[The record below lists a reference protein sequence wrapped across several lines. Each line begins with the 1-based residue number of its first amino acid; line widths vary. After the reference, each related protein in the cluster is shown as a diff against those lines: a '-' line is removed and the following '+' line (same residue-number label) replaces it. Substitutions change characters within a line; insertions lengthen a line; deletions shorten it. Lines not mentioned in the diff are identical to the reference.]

1 VNLIDHHRQ
10 GNCAVLT
17 LNRPQVLNAINDALL
32 DELDAHLDRIA
43 SDDSRA
49 LVITGQG
56 RAFCAGSD
64 LSERDGDPAV
74 RIARMHRLMLRLA
87 EFPKISVAA
96 INGAAMGGGLEIA
109 LGCTFRVCVA
119 EAKMAVPEIRLG
131 LIPVYGATQL
141 LPRLIGPGP
150 ALRMMM
156 SGETLDGPAACKVGL
171 VDHIADSADDLLEEA
186 CDFAA
191 KYSGFSLPA
200 QQAIRQAVRVGTSL
214 SLADGLALEA
224 KLGHRVGM
232 TDDAKE
238 GVLAFVERRK
248 PVFKDC

>member
-1 VNLIDHHRQ
+1 MNLIDHHRQ
-10 GNCAVLT
+10 GNCVVLT
-17 LNRPQVLNAINDALL
+17 LSRPQVLNAINDALL
-32 DELDAHLDRIA
+32 DELEGHLDRIA

-64 LSERDGDPAV
+64 LNEREGDPAV
-74 RIARMHRLMLRLA
+74 RIARMHRLMLRLSD
-87 EFPKISVAA
+87 FPKISVAA

-109 LGCTFRVCVA
+109 LGCTFRVSISA
-119 EAKMAVPEIRLG
+119 AKLAVPEIRLG

-156 SGETLDGPAACKVGL
+156 SGEALDGTSAYKLGL
-171 VDHIADSADDLLEEA
+171 IDHLADCADNLLEEA
-186 CDFAA
+186 CAFAA
-191 KYSGFSLPA
+191 KYNGYSLPA
-200 QQAIRQAVRVGTSL
+200 QQAIRQAVIEGTNL

-224 KLGHRVGM
+224 SLGQRIGM

>member
-1 VNLIDHHRQ
+1 MNLIDHHRQ

-32 DELDAHLDRIA
+32 DELDRHLDSIA
-43 SDDSRA
+43 DDDSRA
-49 LVITGQG
+49 LVITGLG

-64 LSERDGDPAV
+64 LSEREGDPAV
-74 RIARMHRLMLRLA
+74 RIARMHRLMLRLG

-96 INGAAMGGGLEIA
+96 INGAAMGGGLELA

-119 EAKMAVPEIRLG
+119 HAKLAVPEIRLG
-131 LIPVYGATQL
+131 LIPVYGATQM
-141 LPRLIGPGP
+141 LPRLIGRGP

-156 SGETLDGPAACKVGL
+156 SGEALDGASACKIGL
-171 VDHIADSADDLLEEA
+171 VDHLADSADNVLEEA
-186 CDFAA
+186 CAFAA
-191 KYSGFSLPA
+191 KYNRYSLPA
-200 QQAIRQAVRVGTSL
+200 QQAIRQAMNEGINL
-214 SLADGLALEA
+214 SLTDGLALEA
-224 KLGHRVGM
+224 SLGRRVGM
-232 TDDAKE
+232 TDDARE

>member
-1 VNLIDHHRQ
+1 MNLIDYQRQ

-32 DELDAHLDRIA
+32 DELDGYLDRIA
-43 SDDSRA
+43 CDDSRA

-64 LSERDGDPAV
+64 LNESEGDSAV
-74 RIARMHRLMLRLA
+74 RIARMHRLMLRLN

-109 LGCTFRVCVA
+109 LGCTFRVCIA
-119 EAKMAVPEIRLG
+119 EVKLAVPEIRLG

-141 LPRLIGPGP
+141 LPRLIGRGP

-156 SGETLDGPAACKVGL
+156 SGEALDGAAALKVGL
-171 VDHIADSADDLLEEA
+171 VDHLADSADELLEEA
-186 CDFAA
+186 YDFAA
-191 KYSGFSLPA
+191 KYSGYSLPA
-200 QQAIRQAVRVGTSL
+200 QQAIRQAVNEGSHL
-214 SLADGLALEA
+214 ALADGLALEA
-224 KLGHRVGM
+224 SLGRLVGM

-238 GVLAFVERRK
+238 GVLAFVERRR
-248 PVFKDC
+248 PVFRDR

>member
-1 VNLIDHHRQ
+1 MSLIDHHRR

-32 DELDAHLDRIA
+32 DELEQHLARIA

-64 LSERDGDPAV
+64 LNESEGDPAV
-74 RIARMHRLMLRLA
+74 RIARMHRLMLYLG

-96 INGAAMGGGLEIA
+96 IHGAAMGGGLELA
-109 LGCTFRVCVA
+109 LGCTFRVCVEQA
-119 EAKMAVPEIRLG
+119 QLAVPEIRLG
-131 LIPVYGATQL
+131 LMPVYGATQL
-141 LPRLIGPGP
+141 LPRLIGRGP

-156 SGETLDGPAACKVGL
+156 SAEALDGLSAFKVGL
-171 VDHIADSADDLLEEA
+171 VDHLADSADNLLEAA
-186 CDFAA
+186 CTFAQQHSR
-191 KYSGFSLPA
+191 YSLPA
-200 QQAIRQAVRVGTSL
+200 QQAIRMAVSAGIDL

-224 KLGHRVGM
+224 SLGRRVDM

-238 GVLAFVERRK
+238 GVLAFVQRRK
-248 PVFKDC
+248 PVFKDR